1 VVFSC
6 KSGGNAVLVL
16 IGVVL
21 VVAGFAL
28 RLNPLV
34 VVTAAGIVTG
44 LLGGLSPLRI
54 LNEFGN
60 GFAGSRSV
68 TLFVVVLP
76 VIGLIERF
84 GLQEQARSLIGK
96 LTFLTAGRLLA
107 TYQVIRQVTAALG
120 LLSFGGHAQ
129 TIRPLVYPMAE
140 GAAERRYGRVLP
152 EKVVEKIKGHAGAV
166 DNVGAFFGEDIFVA
180 VGSILLITGFV
191 DATYGLKLDAL
202 QIALWAIPTALCA
215 LVIHAGR
222 LLYLDRQL
230 DRMMAVMPTPALS
243 APTARIDLEAH
254 DDETA
259 LSLAETGEVATAD
272 RSEGDR

>member
-1 VVFSC
+1 MVIYLQEAEVY
-6 KSGGNAVLVL
+6 AVLVL

-21 VVAGFAL
+21 VVVGFAL

-34 VVTAAGIVTG
+34 VVTVAGIATG
-44 LLGGLSPLRI
+44 LLGGLSPLGI

-68 TLFVVVLP
+68 TLFIVVLP
-76 VIGLIERF
+76 VIGLVERF
-84 GLQEQARSLIGK
+84 GLQEQARLLIGK
-96 LTFLTAGRLLA
+96 LTYLTAGRLLA

-140 GAAERRYGRVLP
+140 GAAERKYGRALP
-152 EKVVEKIKGHAGAV
+152 EKVQEKLKGHAAGV

-202 QIALWAIPTALCA
+202 QIALWAIPTAVIA
-215 LVIHAGR
+215 LLIHSAR

-230 DRMMAVMPTPALS
+230 DRMMAALPS
-243 APTARIDLEAH
+243 PV
-254 DDETA
+254 
-259 LSLAETGEVATAD
+259 LATEGE
-272 RSEGDR
+272 R

>member
-1 VVFSC
+1 
-6 KSGGNAVLVL
+6 VLVL

-84 GLQEQARSLIGK
+84 GLQEQARLLIGK

-107 TYQVIRQVTAALG
+107 TYHVIRQVTAALG

-129 TIRPLVYPMAE
+129 TIRPLVFPMAE
-140 GAAERRYGRVLP
+140 GAAERKYGRVLP
-152 EKVVEKIKGHAGAV
+152 EKVVEKLKGHAAGV
-166 DNVGAFFGEDIFVA
+166 DNVAAFFGEDIFVA

-215 LVIHAGR
+215 FVIHAGR
-222 LLYLDRQL
+222 LLYFDRQI
-230 DRMMAVMPTPALS
+230 DRMMAATPTPALS
-243 APTARIDLEAH
+243 TPTAKVGPVTH

-259 LSLAETGEVATAD
+259 LSLAETGDVAT
-272 RSEGDR
+272 GDRPEGER